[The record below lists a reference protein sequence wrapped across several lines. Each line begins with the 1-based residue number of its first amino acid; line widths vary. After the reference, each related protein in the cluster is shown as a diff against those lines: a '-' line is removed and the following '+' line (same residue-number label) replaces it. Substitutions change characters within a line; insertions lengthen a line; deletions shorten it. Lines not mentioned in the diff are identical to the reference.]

1 MLITFSANFT
11 FLDLCNKES
20 TRLTYTRTK
29 LELGKIP
36 LERSKSVRVNAL
48 ARLIALV
55 PAAPVCHRSA
65 ASLGLIDLGSARFGV
80 PDYG

>member
-1 MLITFSANFT
+1 M
-11 FLDLCNKES
+11 
-20 TRLTYTRTK
+20 RTK

-36 LERSKSVRVNAL
+36 LERSKSVRVNGL
-48 ARLIALV
+48 ARLIVALV

-65 ASLGLIDLGSARFGV
+65 AGLGLIDLGSARFGV